1 MIRLISLLLIV
12 AHTLIIKELM
22 EQTNDESIKYS
33 LGWTDSLNNVFNSQI
48 KCVASKT
55 GPFLGPIKNNITK
68 IYNSLPPHYYI

>member
-1 MIRLISLLLIV
+1 MIRLISLLSIV
-12 AHTLIIKELM
+12 ANTLIIKELM

-48 KCVASKT
+48 QCVTSKT